1 MEKING
7 VLLERALT
15 AVMLVLVA
23 SAGWA
28 NDAHDAVRFVATFQ
42 TTSWVNPTSPAGRC
56 AATAVPLLEAVGAG
70 DTNLLGVVFD
80 KQSHCIG
87 TPDKDGIPFDRG
99 EFTLTSP
106 HGKTVEGQYFG
117 RLVWT
122 FPNSKFGPPPSG
134 NWQIKG
140 YVCIAKVA
148 GRTVSDCSQPPK
160 RLFAGSGE
168 CPDLNPENGAPAT
181 IFIDQ
186 LIRFK

>member
-1 MEKING
+1 MERTNDIPSKK
-7 VLLERALT
+7 ALT
-15 AVMLVLVA
+15 AVLLVLVA

-42 TTSWVNPTSPAGRC
+42 TTSWVNLTSPAGRC

-80 KQSHCIG
+80 KQSHCVG
-87 TPDKDGIPFDRG
+87 RPDKDGIPFDSG

-106 HGKTVEGQYFG
+106 QGKTVEGRYFG
-117 RLVWT
+117 RLVPT
-122 FPNSKFGPPPSG
+122 FNSKFGPPPSG

-140 YVCIAKVA
+140 YVCITKVA

-160 RLFAGSGE
+160 NYAPARGMS
-168 CPDLNPENGAPAT
+168 DLNPENGAPAS

-186 LIRFK
+186 WIRFK